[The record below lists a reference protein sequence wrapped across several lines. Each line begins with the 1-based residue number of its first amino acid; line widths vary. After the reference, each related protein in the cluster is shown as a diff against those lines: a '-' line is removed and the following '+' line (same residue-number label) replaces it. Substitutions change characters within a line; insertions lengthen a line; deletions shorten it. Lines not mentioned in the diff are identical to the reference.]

1 MTKKLTEFSKAS
13 GCGCKIQPAVLQQ
26 MLQGMTLQA
35 GATPGLVHGN
45 AGGDDCSVFDLGN
58 GQLLLQTV
66 DFFTPLLDDPF
77 DFGRAAAANALSDI
91 WAMGGNP
98 VMANA
103 VMGWPVDVL
112 GVDAA
117 RAVMSGAMQVCNE
130 AGVALAG
137 GHTIELQEPIFGLSV
152 TGLVNAGNLKTN
164 AGAKAGDKLILT
176 KGLGVGMLAAALKR
190 GLGTAADLA
199 SLTQSLTQT
208 NAVGKVLGG
217 IPGVHAMTD
226 VTGFGLAG
234 HLLEICRAS
243 GVAARVQAKALPKIA
258 EAEAWAASYVLP
270 DNAMRNWNAFE
281 GEIEMGDAG
290 AFPWL
295 VDPQT
300 SGGLLI
306 SVGEL
311 ALSEVEAA
319 LRAASVHYTIIG
331 EMVDTASLWDGK
343 LLSVN

>member
-1 MTKKLTEFSKAS
+1 MIKRLTEFSKSS
-13 GCGCKIQPAVLQQ
+13 GCGCKIQPAVLQE

-58 GQLLLQTV
+58 GQYLLQTV
-66 DFFTPLLDDPF
+66 DFFTPLLDDPY

-91 WAMGGNP
+91 WAMGGRP

-112 GVDAA
+112 GVEFA
-117 RAVMSGAMQVCNE
+117 RKVMEGAIQICS
-130 AGVALAG
+130 ASGVALAG

-152 TGLVNAGNLKTN
+152 TGVVKSDQLKTN
-164 AGAKAGDKLILT
+164 AGARVGDRLILT

-190 GLGTAADLA
+190 GLGTAEDLA
-199 SLTQSLTQT
+199 ALTESLTQT
-208 NAVGKVLGG
+208 NVVGEILGG
-217 IPGVHAMTD
+217 ISGVHAMTD
-226 VTGFGLAG
+226 VTGFGLCG
-234 HLLEICRAS
+234 HLLELCKAS
-243 GVAARVQAKALPKIA
+243 GVAARIVARQLPKIA
-258 EAEAWAASYVLP
+258 QAEAWAGAFVLP

-281 GEIEMGDAG
+281 VEVEMVDAG
-290 AFPWL
+290 AFAWL

-306 SVGEL
+306 SVAEDAMVG
-311 ALSEVEAA
+311 VEAA
-319 LRAASVHYTIIG
+319 LRAASTPYTVIG
-331 EMVDTASLWDGK
+331 EMVDPTSLPAGK
-343 LLSVN
+343 LLSVI

>member
-1 MTKKLTEFSKAS
+1 
-13 GCGCKIQPAVLQQ
+13 
-26 MLQGMTLQA
+26 
-35 GATPGLVHGN
+35 
-45 AGGDDCSVFDLGN
+45 VFDLGG

-91 WAMGGNP
+91 WAMGGRP

-112 GVDAA
+112 GVESA
-117 RAVMSGAMQVCNE
+117 RQVMSGAMQVCAE

-152 TGLVNAGNLKTN
+152 TGLVQREQLKTN
-164 AGAKAGDKLILT
+164 AGAQLGDRLILT
-176 KGLGVGMLAAALKR
+176 KSLGVGMLSAALKR
-190 GLGTAADLA
+190 GLGRAGDVAA
-199 SLTQSLTQT
+199 LTDSLTQT
-208 NAVGKVLGG
+208 NAVGAVLGG
-217 IPGVHAMTD
+217 IAGVHAMTD
-226 VTGFGLAG
+226 VTGFGLCG
-234 HLLEICRAS
+234 HLLELCRAS
-243 GVAARVQAKALPKIA
+243 GVAAQIVGAGLPKIA
-258 EAEAWAASYVLP
+258 EAEVWAGSYVLP

-281 GEIEMGDAG
+281 GEVAMGDAG
-290 AFPWL
+290 AFAWL

-331 EMVDTASLWDGK
+331 EMVEPASLADGK
-343 LLSVN
+343 LLSVI

>member
-1 MTKKLTEFSKAS
+1 MTKRLTEFSKSS

-26 MLQGMTLQA
+26 MLHGMTLQA

-45 AGGDDCSVFDLGN
+45 AGGDDCSVFDLGG

-91 WAMGGNP
+91 WAMGGRP

-112 GVDAA
+112 GVEAA
-117 RAVMSGAMQVCNE
+117 RQVMSGAMQVCTE

-152 TGLVNAGNLKTN
+152 TGLVQREQLKTN
-164 AGAKAGDKLILT
+164 AGAQVGDRLILT
-176 KGLGVGMLAAALKR
+176 KSLGVGMLSAALKR
-190 GLGTAADLA
+190 GLGGAGDVAA
-199 SLTQSLTQT
+199 LTDSLTQT
-208 NAVGKVLGG
+208 NAVGAVLGG
-217 IPGVHAMTD
+217 IAGVHAMTD
-226 VTGFGLAG
+226 VTGFGLCG
-234 HLLEICRAS
+234 HLLELCRAS
-243 GVAARVQAKALPKIA
+243 GVAAQIVGAGLPKIA
-258 EAEAWAASYVLP
+258 EAEVWAGSYVLP

-281 GEIEMGDAG
+281 GEVAMGDAG
-290 AFPWL
+290 AFAWL

-311 ALSEVEAA
+311 ALSKVEAA

-331 EMVDTASLWDGK
+331 EMVDSASLPDGK
-343 LLSVN
+343 LLFVI

>member
-91 WAMGGNP
+91 WAMGGKP

-117 RAVMSGAMQVCNE
+117 RAVMSGAMQVCTE

-152 TGLVNAGNLKTN
+152 TGLVDAGNLKTN

-190 GLGTAADLA
+190 GLGAATDLA
-199 SLTQSLTQT
+199 SLTESLTQT
-208 NAVGKVLGG
+208 NAVGNELGG
-217 IPGVHAMTD
+217 IAGVHAMTD
-226 VTGFGLAG
+226 VTGFGLSG

-243 GVAARVQAKALPKIA
+243 GVAARIQGSTLPKIA
-258 EAEAWAASYVLP
+258 AAEAWAASYVLP

-281 GEIEMGDAG
+281 SAVDMQDAS
-290 AFPWL
+290 AFTWL
-295 VDPQT
+295 VDPET

-306 SVGEL
+306 SV
-311 ALSEVEAA
+311 ADTAISEVEAA
-319 LRAASVHYTIIG
+319 LRAASTEYTVIG
-331 EMVDTASLWDGK
+331 EIVEPATLSEGK
-343 LLSVN
+343 LLAVI

>member
-1 MTKKLTEFSKAS
+1 MTKKLTEFSKSS

-66 DFFTPLLDDPF
+66 DFFTPLLDDAY

-91 WAMGGNP
+91 WAMGGRP

-103 VMGWPVDVL
+103 VMGWPVEVL
-112 GVDAA
+112 GVEAA
-117 RAVMSGAMQVCNE
+117 RRLMEGAMQVCSTS
-130 AGVALAG
+130 GVALAG
-137 GHTIELQEPIFGLSV
+137 GHTIELQEPVFGLSV
-152 TGLVNAGNLKTN
+152 TGLVSAEALKTN
-164 AGAKAGDKLILT
+164 AGARVGDRLILT
-176 KGLGVGMLAAALKR
+176 KGLGVGMLSAALNR
-190 GLGTAADLA
+190 GMGGDQDLA
-199 SLTQSLTQT
+199 ALTQSLTQT
-208 NAVGKVLGG
+208 NAVGYALGA
-217 IPGVHAMTD
+217 ICGVHAMTD
-226 VTGFGLAG
+226 VTGFGLSG

-243 GVAARVQAKALPKIA
+243 GVGARVTAAALPKIA
-258 EAEAWAASYVLP
+258 EAEVWAGSYVLP

-281 GEIEMGDAG
+281 GEVEMGDAG
-290 AFPWL
+290 AFAWL

-306 SVGEL
+306 SVAESSM
-311 ALSEVEAA
+311 AEVTAA
-319 LRAASVHYTIIG
+319 LRAAVTPYTVIG
-331 EMVDTASLWDGK
+331 EMVDPSSLPDGK
-343 LLSVN
+343 LLSVI